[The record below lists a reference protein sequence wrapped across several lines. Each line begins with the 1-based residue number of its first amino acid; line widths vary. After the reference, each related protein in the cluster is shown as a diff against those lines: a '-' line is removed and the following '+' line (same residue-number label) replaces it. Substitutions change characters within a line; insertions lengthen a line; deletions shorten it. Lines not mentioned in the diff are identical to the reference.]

1 MRVNN
6 PVISSCLIGAALVVV
21 AGFISFKLL
30 KQERLVSFE
39 GPVREFVDVK
49 NEQYENLGYELLTV
63 ESFFLATDNVTFD
76 EFELFVAPI
85 FEQNIIVS
93 AIFYYDQAA
102 AMGDLTSP
110 TYWQSFDGE
119 MPTSEETM
127 QEFLADFDI
136 KHLSTSD
143 PTTTAPMQGG
153 TRRYVGIVY
162 KMADDEGV
170 LIFYI
175 DFDRAIRAVINN
187 DISKEFFIFDEDEK
201 LIFQNVP
208 NTDIASNAFVEDLFF
223 FDQFWQI
230 KINYLPDSQSYFY
243 YLIPIFA
250 LVLSGFIFYLFR
262 YSARLKV
269 LYSQKEDAMTKLQF
283 AQEKIIESEKI
294 NAMGGLVA
302 GISHEVNTPL
312 GISITSA
319 SHQRDLL
326 DELKQDF
333 DNGVLDSDK
342 FEDFMES
349 SYDMVD
355 MTLKNMQRASKLVAS
370 FKRVA
375 VINADD
381 ATDIE
386 RVDLTNLINEFIS
399 NYRDHSDGHTINFI
413 ARLPDKAKVSTY
425 PAVIT
430 QVLSHLT
437 SNTLLHGFKPE
448 QKQVEVQIALRE
460 YKDGFALRFSDNG
473 TGVPPDDLRKIFEP
487 FFTTKRGSGNAG
499 LGLCVVYNLIKS
511 KLKGDLN
518 HGSNPDQGLW
528 ISFTVSNLNS
538 KE

>member
-1 MRVNN
+1 MRVSN
-6 PVISSCLIGAALVVV
+6 PVISSCLIGAALLIVSGV
-21 AGFISFKLL
+21 ISFQLL
-30 KQERLVSFE
+30 KQERLVSFD
-39 GPVREFVDVK
+39 GPVSEFVDVK
-49 NEQYENLGYELLTV
+49 NERFENLGYELLTV
-63 ESFFLATDNVTFD
+63 ESFFLATNDVSFD
-76 EFELFVAPI
+76 AFELFVAPV
-85 FEQNIIVS
+85 FEQNVIVS
-93 AIFYYDQAA
+93 AIYYFTYEDATR
-102 AMGDLTSP
+102 DLTTP

-119 MPTSEETM
+119 MPIPQDTM
-127 QEFLADFDI
+127 REYLADFDI
-136 KHLSTSD
+136 EHLSTSD
-143 PTTTAPMQGG
+143 PMTTSPVQGG
-153 TRRYVGIVY
+153 ERRYIGIVY

-175 DFDRAIRAVINN
+175 DFDRAIRSVINN

-208 NTDIASNAFVEDLFF
+208 DTEISSDAFVEDLFF

-230 KINYLPDSQSYFY
+230 KVNYLPDSQSYFY
-243 YLIPIFA
+243 YLIPVFA

-262 YSARLKV
+262 YSARLNV
-269 LYSQKEDAMTKLQF
+269 LYSQKEDAMNKLQF

-319 SHQRDLL
+319 SHMRDLL
-326 DELKQDF
+326 NELKQDF
-333 DNGVLDSDK
+333 ENGVLDSDK

-386 RVDLTNLINEFIS
+386 CVDLTHLINDFIS
-399 NYRDHSDGHTINFI
+399 NYRDHSDGHTVNFI
-413 ARLPDKAKVSTY
+413 TRLPDQAMVSTY

-460 YKDGFALRFSDNG
+460 YKEGYALRFSDNG
-473 TGVPPDDLRKIFEP
+473 IGVPQDDLRKIFEP

-518 HGSNPDQGLW
+518 HGSNPEQGLW